1 MAVVVKEYFLT
12 VGQERLFVA
21 EKSKQPE
28 NKNQLFI
35 HYIWTLQLT
44 V

>member
-1 MAVVVKEYFLT
+1 MLGNYGERIFLSP
-12 VGQERLFVA
+12 

-35 HYIWTLQLT
+35 HHIWPLQLT
-44 V
+44 M